1 MHEGTAL
8 TLHVGPPVCQVKS
21 VLFRLLLDPRV
32 TLMSN
37 SPPPPNVNVHFGFI
51 LTNKKPPL
59 ILVKYKFKFNCVQ

>member
-37 SPPPPNVNVHFGFI
+37 SPPP
-51 LTNKKPPL
+51 LL
-59 ILVKYKFKFNCVQ
+59 MLMSILVSYLLIKKTP